1 MNAQE
6 ALLLVR
12 EKYLE
17 ELKDITTGDNSD
29 KYKKAC
35 QEYPAM
41 MTTSHHLWAREL
53 SRNMP

>member
-29 KYKKAC
+29 KYG
-35 QEYPAM
+35 
-41 MTTSHHLWAREL
+41 SIR
-53 SRNMP
+53 SF